1 MKPVPLP
8 NEAPVVAPKKKR
20 RKKRRPEAGVDTAR
34 QAPAV
39 ATPATVARPVMPRPE
54 RAPEARPVAPRVED
68 LARRALA
75 EIDRLVAL
83 VARELGVPAVD
94 TIGDE
99 AAAVT
104 LTLSVPLAVPA
115 GDQAERTAALLKD
128 VRERVGAASESA
140 VAFLEGH
147 VYCFQTHAPDSMN
160 SRPTHP
166 TDVFAGYAPT
176 GKPEWI
182 SFANLCLARK
192 EPRVD
197 RLYGDAPEVL
207 AFVQRADE
215 LDEDLL
221 PSFGRDSLVYR
232 LLGQVVLGLVPNDL
246 DPRSRAER
254 VALSL
259 QLVETSQPGLR
270 HRLRLNVIGLPA
282 EAIAQAAADQP
293 ETSAAEAFRKVLRA
307 TRGRVD
313 ALGRRAA
320 LAHRSGESFDLV
332 PHATMLLNRLRGD
345 VLRVLKL
352 RDYRTRHAEERHQS
366 GERPTSL
373 AIADAL
379 AAGEGRFFRDEHKN
393 TIVVLGP
400 KHRVHVFTT
409 SGRHVTSLELQ
420 PTEVERRLELKRWRF
435 LERIGSD
442 LFKDTLKRAL
452 NPDDFAAPA
461 SPAARPS

>member
-1 MKPVPLP
+1 VP
-8 NEAPVVAPKKKR
+8 R
-20 RKKRRPEAGVDTAR
+20 TD
-34 QAPAV
+34 
-39 ATPATVARPVMPRPE
+39 
-54 RAPEARPVAPRVED
+54 
-68 LARRALA
+68 
-75 EIDRLVAL
+75 
-83 VARELGVPAVD
+83 
-94 TIGDE
+94 
-99 AAAVT
+99 AANDGPT
-104 LTLSVPLAVPA
+104 LTLNIALGLGP
-115 GDQAERTAALLKD
+115 GDLEARATTLVDD
-128 VRERVGAASESA
+128 VRQRLGAATQSA
-140 VAFLEGH
+140 TAFLEGH
-147 VYCFQTHAPDSMN
+147 VYCFQTHRSDAPSSVPPHD
-160 SRPTHP
+160 

-182 SFANLCLARK
+182 AFANLCLARK

-197 RLYGDAPEVL
+197 RLYGDAAEVL
-207 AFVQRADE
+207 AFVQGPGE
-215 LDEDLL
+215 LDEGLL

-232 LLGQVVLGLVPNDL
+232 LLGQVVLGLVPSDL

-254 VALSL
+254 IALSL
-259 QLVETSQPGLR
+259 QLVETSQPGAQ
-270 HRLRLNVIGLPA
+270 HRLRLNVIGLPPD
-282 EAIAQAAADQP
+282 AIAQAAADQP

-320 LAHRSGESFDLV
+320 LAHRSGETFDLG

-345 VLRVLKL
+345 VLRVLKN

-373 AIADAL
+373 ALADAL

-400 KHRVHVFTT
+400 KHRVHVFSTA
-409 SGRHVTSLELQ
+409 GRHVTSLELQ

-435 LERIGSD
+435 LERVGSD

-452 NPDDFAAPA
+452 NPDDFAEPIATAGP
-461 SPAARPS
+461 RP